1 MDIKLGKYF
10 RTFPQDKES
19 GGAIIMRIV
28 SNLDICSVMNF
39 VQSGIIKLFCRLH
52 QSEYLKDKVY
62 KIIHVETHI
71 YEMDQKYLGEV
82 TNQHMSTLTNDCRC
96 DPFCIA
102 CRVGDL
108 EDIKYYVEQG
118 LTPADVNM
126 EGNITYFGREETGL
140 WWAAVGSRHQIVD
153 YLINHLLGGV
163 TDIEKIDAV
172 YKRHF
177 HYDWDEEDTYTFE
190 PFIMA
195 CQFGQLQHV
204 KRYIE
209 TEKVKHTCE
218 KTRGHLLRFDSIND
232 EEGELREDMDNI
244 NMSGLAAAVSFEYID
259 IVQYLISLP
268 NPFNI
273 NGATMNGS
281 LTCVMLA
288 AKYNQINT
296 DLVELLLSHPT
307 CPSINEEDGDGHT
320 ALDFAFRRNGWHE
333 ETDIVREMYDFLRE
347 RGGLRRHE
355 IPGIYFGYFS
365 ANDPEERVD
374 DY

>member
-1 MDIKLGKYF
+1 
-10 RTFPQDKES
+10 
-19 GGAIIMRIV
+19 
-28 SNLDICSVMNF
+28 
-39 VQSGIIKLFCRLH
+39 
-52 QSEYLKDKVY
+52 
-62 KIIHVETHI
+62 
-71 YEMDQKYLGEV
+71 
-82 TNQHMSTLTNDCRC
+82 MSTLTNDCRC

-140 WWAAVGSRHQIVD
+140 YWAAIGGRHQTVD

-190 PFIMA
+190 P
-195 CQFGQLQHV
+195 L
-204 KRYIE
+204 
-209 TEKVKHTCE
+209 
-218 KTRGHLLRFDSIND
+218 
-232 EEGELREDMDNI
+232 
-244 NMSGLAAAVSFEYID
+244 
-259 IVQYLISLP
+259 
-268 NPFNI
+268 
-273 NGATMNGS
+273 
-281 LTCVMLA
+281 
-288 AKYNQINT
+288 
-296 DLVELLLSHPT
+296 
-307 CPSINEEDGDGHT
+307 
-320 ALDFAFRRNGWHE
+320 
-333 ETDIVREMYDFLRE
+333 YDFLRE

>member
-140 WWAAVGSRHQIVD
+140 YWAAIGGRHQTVD

-177 HYDWDEEDTYTFE
+177 HYDWDEEDTYPFE
-190 PFIMA
+190 PFIK
-195 CQFGQLQHV
+195 QV
-204 KRYIE
+204 
-209 TEKVKHTCE
+209 
-218 KTRGHLLRFDSIND
+218 
-232 EEGELREDMDNI
+232 
-244 NMSGLAAAVSFEYID
+244 
-259 IVQYLISLP
+259 
-268 NPFNI
+268 
-273 NGATMNGS
+273 
-281 LTCVMLA
+281 
-288 AKYNQINT
+288 
-296 DLVELLLSHPT
+296 
-307 CPSINEEDGDGHT
+307 
-320 ALDFAFRRNGWHE
+320 WHK
-333 ETDIVREMYDFLRE
+333 
-347 RGGLRRHE
+347 
-355 IPGIYFGYFS
+355 IYY
-365 ANDPEERVD
+365 
-374 DY
+374 

>member
-1 MDIKLGKYF
+1 
-10 RTFPQDKES
+10 
-19 GGAIIMRIV
+19 
-28 SNLDICSVMNF
+28 
-39 VQSGIIKLFCRLH
+39 
-52 QSEYLKDKVY
+52 
-62 KIIHVETHI
+62 
-71 YEMDQKYLGEV
+71 
-82 TNQHMSTLTNDCRC
+82 
-96 DPFCIA
+96 
-102 CRVGDL
+102 
-108 EDIKYYVEQG
+108 
-118 LTPADVNM
+118 
-126 EGNITYFGREETGL
+126 
-140 WWAAVGSRHQIVD
+140 
-153 YLINHLLGGV
+153 
-163 TDIEKIDAV
+163 
-172 YKRHF
+172 
-177 HYDWDEEDTYTFE
+177 
-190 PFIMA
+190 MA

-218 KTRGHLLRFDSIND
+218 KTRGHLLMFDSIND

-244 NMSGLAAAVSFEYID
+244 NMSGLAAAVIFEYID

-288 AKYNQINT
+288 AKYNALNT